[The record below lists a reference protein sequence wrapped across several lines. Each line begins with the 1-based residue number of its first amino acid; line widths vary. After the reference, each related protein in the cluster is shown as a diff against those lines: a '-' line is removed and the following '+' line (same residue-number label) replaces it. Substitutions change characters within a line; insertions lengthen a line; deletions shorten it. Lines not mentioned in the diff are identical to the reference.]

1 MRIRSRLEGSV
12 FVASALFFVFA
23 GVVPTGVHAQQG
35 TITGQVTDAETGAA
49 LSDAAVEA
57 LGAAGPVGTNQ
68 NGRFTLTVAP
78 GSHTVVIT
86 LIGYETTRVDGIQVD
101 AGGSADVVVALRSQ
115 ALLLNP
121 VVVTASRR
129 QEKALDA
136 PASVATVSEA
146 DVARVAAV
154 TVAEHVKTLPGLDV
168 VQTGIAQGTVV
179 ARGFNNV
186 FSGTLLTIIDNRYA
200 RVPSLRFN
208 AYQMFPTTDLDIDR
222 IEVSLGPGAAL
233 YGPNASNGVMHI
245 ITTSPIDQQGTTI
258 SLAGGERSL
267 FHGQF
272 RSSHSPSESFGL
284 KVSGQYQRGNDWEYE
299 DPGEAQAR
307 LAGCSICTR
316 DYESERYSANARLD
330 FRFAGDGSFILN
342 GGTSTLAKG
351 VDMTGIGAFQIKN
364 WGYNFAQARLS
375 KGRLFAQAFLNMTD
389 SGGDPNAPAQDGTFG
404 LRTGDA
410 VVDQSRTMAA
420 QFQYGFDIGSWQSF
434 TYGVDWQRTDPRTE
448 GTIFGRNENDDMI
461 SEVGTYLHSETSLGD
476 RIDLVTAIRLDDHN
490 RLADVNISPR
500 AALVVR
506 PTDNQNFRF
515 TYNRA
520 FATPTT
526 TNLFLDIIA
535 AQIPLSPL
543 PLSYNIRALGVPSGG
558 FTFSAQCP
566 GGLMSYCMRSPFAPG
581 QALPANAAA
590 LWPGLLEML
599 PALLSPGFQPFA
611 DILKSLLQNP
621 GALPGDP
628 AIGTVLRR
636 LNQAAIDPADAF
648 PLDSSPVET
657 IADLTSTINNTY
669 EIGYKG
675 LINDRVLLAAD
686 VYFSRVENFV
696 GPLRVV
702 TPNVFFDPE
711 SVTAFVVHRL
721 TPLIQA
727 GVVTLDQIRPI
738 VEGVAQ
744 LPLGTVVPDQV
755 DSPDLLVTYRN
766 FGEVDFWGADLSA
779 QILASDRV
787 RINASYSFQS
797 DECFDFNDDGNCTSS
812 DDIALNAPNHK
823 GSVGFTFDDHATG
836 FSFGG
841 RMRMTTAFPMNSG
854 VYVGDVDG
862 YSVVDA
868 SIGYRLPFQPST
880 HVSLT
885 ANNILN
891 NLHRE
896 FVGAPEI
903 GRMLL
908 ARVRY
913 DF

>member
-1 MRIRSRLEGSV
+1 MDSRSRLSTILWTLAAV
-12 FVASALFFVFA
+12 IIPSA
-23 GVVPTGVHAQQG
+23 PIQAQQG
-35 TITGQVTDAETGAA
+35 TIAGQVTDAETGEPLAGA
-49 LSDAAVEA
+49 SVEA
-57 LGAAGPVGTNQ
+57 LGQPGLQGTNDT
-68 NGRFTLTVAP
+68 GRFSLSVPP
-78 GSHTVVIT
+78 GTHSVVVT
-86 LIGYETTRVDGIQVD
+86 FIGHETTRVDGISVG
-101 AGGSADVVVALRSQ
+101 AGETTNLMISMRSQ
-115 ALLLNP
+115 ALVLNP
-121 VVVTASRR
+121 VVITASRR

-136 PASVATVSEA
+136 PASITTVSASEI
-146 DVARVAAV
+146 ARSTAT
-154 TVAEHVKTLPGLDV
+154 TVADHVRTV
-168 VQTGIAQGTVV
+168 VGVDAAQTGIASGTLV

-186 FSGTLLTIIDNRYA
+186 FSGALLTIIDNRYA
-200 RVPSLRFN
+200 RIPSLRFN
-208 AYQMFPTTDLDIDR
+208 AYSMFPTNDLDIDR

-233 YGPNASNGVMHI
+233 YGPNAANGVMHI
-245 ITTSPIDQQGTTI
+245 ITTSPIDRQGTTI

-272 RSSHSPSESFGL
+272 RSAHSPSESFGL
-284 KVSGQYQRGNDWEYE
+284 KISGQYQRGNDWEYD
-299 DPGEAQAR
+299 DPAEGQAR
-307 LAGCSICTR
+307 MAGCSICTR
-316 DYESERYSANARLD
+316 DYDAERYSADARLD

-351 VDMTGIGAFQIKN
+351 VDLTGIGAFQVKN
-364 WGYNFAQARLS
+364 WAYNFAQARLS

-389 SGGDPNAPAQDGTFG
+389 SGGDPSAPAQDGTFG
-404 LRTGDA
+404 LRTGAA

-420 QFQYGFDIGSWQSF
+420 QFQYGFDVGPWQSF
-434 TYGVDWQRTDPRTE
+434 TYGVDWQRTDPRTG
-448 GTIFGRNENDDMI
+448 GTIFGRNEDDDI
-461 SEVGTYLHSETSLGD
+461 ITEIGTYLHSETSLGD
-476 RIDLVTAIRLDDHN
+476 KVDLVTAIRIDDHN
-490 RLADVNISPR
+490 RLTDVNISPR
-500 AALVVR
+500 AALALK
-506 PTDNQNFRF
+506 PTENQNFRI

-520 FATPTT
+520 FATPST

-543 PLSYNIRALGVPSGG
+543 PLTYNIRALGVPSGG

-566 GGLMSYCMRSPFAPG
+566 GGLMSYCMRSPFVPG

-590 LWPGLLEML
+590 LWAGLLDLL
-599 PALLSPGFQPFA
+599 PSILPPSFAPFA
-611 DILKSLLQNP
+611 GTLQNLLRDP

-636 LNQAAIDPADAF
+636 LDQAATDPSMAF
-648 PLDSSPVET
+648 PIDTSPVES
-657 IADLTSTINNTY
+657 IADLTSTINNTF
-669 EIGYKG
+669 EVGYKG

-711 SVTAFVVHRL
+711 STTAFVLHRL
-721 TPLIQA
+721 APLIQA
-727 GVVTLDQIRPI
+727 GLVTLDQIRPI
-738 VEGVAQ
+738 VAQVAQ
-744 LPLGTVVPDQV
+744 LPLGTVVPDQT

-787 RINASYSFQS
+787 RINANYSFQS

-823 GSVGFTFDDHATG
+823 GSVGLTFDDQASG
-836 FSFGG
+836 FTAQG
-841 RMRMTTAFPMNSG
+841 RFRFTDGFPMNSG
-854 VYVGDVDG
+854 VYVGSVEG
-862 YSVVDA
+862 YSVIDA
-868 SIGYRLPFQPST
+868 SLGYRLPFQPNT
-880 HVSLT
+880 QVSLT

-896 FVGAPEI
+896 FVGAPEV
-903 GRMLL
+903 GRLL
-908 ARVRY
+908 LLRVRY

>member
-1 MRIRSRLEGSV
+1 MRIRSRLEGPV
-12 FVASALFFVFA
+12 FVASALFFVLA
-23 GVVPTGVHAQQG
+23 GVVPTGAWAQQG

-57 LGAAGPVGTNQ
+57 LGAAGPVATNQ
-68 NGRFTLTVAP
+68 EGRFSLTVAP
-78 GSHTVVIT
+78 GSHTIVIT
-86 LIGYETTRVDGIQVD
+86 LIGYETTRIDGVQVD
-101 AGGSADVVVALRSQ
+101 AGGSADVAVALRSQ

-136 PASVATVSEA
+136 PASVATVSGA

-154 TVAEHVKTLPGLDV
+154 TVSDHVRTLPGVDA
-168 VQTGIAQGTVV
+168 VQTGINQGTLV

-245 ITTSPIDQQGTTI
+245 ITSSPIDRQGTTI

-272 RSSHSPSESFGL
+272 SSAHSPSESFGL
-284 KVSGQYQRGNDWEYE
+284 KISGQYQRGTDWEYD

-307 LAGCSICTR
+307 MAGCSICNR
-316 DYESERYSANARLD
+316 DYDSERYSANARFD
-330 FRFAGDGSFILN
+330 FRFADDGSFIVN

-364 WGYNFAQARLS
+364 WQYNFAQARLS

-404 LRTGDA
+404 LRTGAA

-434 TYGVDWQRTDPRTE
+434 TYGVDWQRTDPRTG
-448 GTIFGRNENDDMI
+448 GTIFGRNEDDDMI

-500 AALVVR
+500 AALVLR
-506 PTDNQNFRF
+506 PAESQNFRV

-526 TNLFLDIIA
+526 TNLFLDIVA
-535 AQIPLSPL
+535 GRIPLSPL
-543 PLSYNIRALGVPSGG
+543 PIAYNVRALGVPSGG
-558 FTFSAQCP
+558 FSFSAQCP
-566 GGLMSYCMRSPFAPG
+566 GGHMSYCMRSPFLPG

-599 PALLSPGFQPFA
+599 PALLPASFVPFA
-611 DILKSLLQNP
+611 DLLKSLLQNP

-628 AIGTVLRR
+628 TIGTVFRR
-636 LNQAAIDPADAF
+636 LDQAATDPSMAF
-648 PLDSSPVET
+648 PIDSSPVES
-657 IADLTSTINNTY
+657 IADLTATINNTY

-702 TPNVFFDPE
+702 TPNVFFDPQ
-711 SVTAFVVHRL
+711 STTAFVVHRL

-727 GVVTLDQIRPI
+727 GLLTLDQIRPI
-738 VEGVAQ
+738 IEGVAQ

-755 DSPDLLVTYRN
+755 DAPDLLVTYRN
-766 FGEVDFWGADLSA
+766 FGEVDFWGTDLSA
-779 QILASDRV
+779 QILASDRL

-797 DECFDFNDDGNCTSS
+797 DECFDFDEDGNCTSS
-812 DDIALNAPNHK
+812 ADIALNAPNHK

-841 RMRMTTAFPMNSG
+841 RMRMTTAYPMNSG

-862 YSVVDA
+862 YSVLDA
-868 SIGYRLPFQPST
+868 SIGYRLPFQPAT

-885 ANNILN
+885 ANNFLN
-891 NLHRE
+891 NMHRE

-903 GRMLL
+903 GRLLL